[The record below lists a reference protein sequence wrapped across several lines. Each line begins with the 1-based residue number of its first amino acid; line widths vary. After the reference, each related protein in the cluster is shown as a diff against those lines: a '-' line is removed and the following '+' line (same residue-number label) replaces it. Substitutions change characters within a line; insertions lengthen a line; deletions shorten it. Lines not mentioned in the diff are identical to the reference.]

1 LIIERDV
8 CGNYSWKWEL
18 PILLLNFEQICHKV
32 SEEPNFAGHAT
43 LFSTME
49 RALGQVHSLGGRVL

>member
-1 LIIERDV
+1 MWNDK
-8 CGNYSWKWEL
+8 G
-18 PILLLNFEQICHKV
+18 

-49 RALGQVHSLGGRVL
+49 KALGHVHSLGGKYFEGDHVPILE